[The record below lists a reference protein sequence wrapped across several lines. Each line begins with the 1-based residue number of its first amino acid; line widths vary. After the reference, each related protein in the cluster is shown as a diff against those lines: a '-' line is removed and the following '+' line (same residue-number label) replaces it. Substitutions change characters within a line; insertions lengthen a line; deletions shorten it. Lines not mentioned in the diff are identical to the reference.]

1 MTTEHPTDVV
11 VIGGGIAGLTA
22 AALIGHRG
30 RRVRLFEKAGE
41 LGGRAVTPIKPYA
54 CPLGEILCI
63 AYRAITEKN
72 Q

>member
-41 LGGRAVTPIKPYA
+41 LGGRAVAEENGGIGCAA
-54 CPLGEILCI
+54 CRE
-63 AYRAITEKN
+63 RV
-72 Q
+72 